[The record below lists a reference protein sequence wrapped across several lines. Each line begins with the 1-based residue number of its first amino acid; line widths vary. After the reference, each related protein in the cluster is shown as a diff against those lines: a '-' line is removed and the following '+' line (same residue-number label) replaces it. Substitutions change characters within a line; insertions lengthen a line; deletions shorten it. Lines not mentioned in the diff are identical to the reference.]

1 MKRYAVYGVD
11 TITALKDYVTFEEAL
26 DFARKGLRKWAKT
39 IKDTETHKT
48 IYKVWKNNNG
58 EIIEKDY
65 R

>member
-11 TITALKDYVTFEEAL
+11 TITALKEYDHFEEAL
-26 DFARKGLRKWAKT
+26 GFARKGLRKWSKT

-48 IYKVWKNNNG
+48 LYKIWKNNNG
-58 EIIEKDY
+58 EVTEKDY